1 MVRPLV
7 PKIHIFFPEASNRGK
22 KIDLC
27 EHFFITHSFSRKIKA
42 KIESYAEAFEADFKK
57 AIKEKNK
64 KNSPYAHDLFFVV
77 LDTDI
82 NANRANINIVRQQI
96 QTLVTK
102 YAGDAD
108 IILSGRSFEVW
119 LCMYGRTQYTK
130 PYIDQDI
137 LNSDVYSSYEKKE
150 KWYLENADRL
160 YKEYPN
166 AKKASILSKSNVFNI
181 TELPPPTGFNLIQD
195 LPDLSNSA
203 VLNYLVQTTPF
214 TYFEHLIECL
224 NQYK

>member
-1 MVRPLV
+1 MARPLV

-22 KIDLC
+22 RIDLC

-42 KIESYAEAFEADFKK
+42 DVKPYAEAFEADFKK
-57 AIKEKNK
+57 AIKEKKK

-77 LDTDI
+77 QDTDI

-96 QTLVTK
+96 QLLVTK

-130 PYIDQDI
+130 PYIDQNL
-137 LNSDVYSSYEKKE
+137 LNSDVYNSYEKKE
-150 KWYLENADRL
+150 KWYIANADRL
-160 YKEYPN
+160 YQEYPN
-166 AKKASILSKSNVFNI
+166 AKNASILSKGYVFNN
-181 TELPPPTGFNLIQD
+181 TVLPPPIGFDLIQNS
-195 LPDLSNSA
+195 PDLSNSA
-203 VLNYLVQTTPF
+203 VLNYLVEAAPF

-224 NQYK
+224 IQYK

>member
-1 MVRPLV
+1 MTRPLK

-42 KIESYAEAFEADFKK
+42 EVKSYAEAFEKDFVI
-57 AIKEKNK
+57 AIKEKK
-64 KNSPYAHDLFFVV
+64 KKKSPYANDIFFVV

-82 NANRANINIVRQQI
+82 NANRANTNIVTRQI
-96 QTLVTK
+96 QSLVTK

-130 PYIDQDI
+130 PYITQQV
-137 LNSDVYSSYEKKE
+137 LNSDVGSSYEKKE
-150 KWYLENADRL
+150 TWYISNADRL
-160 YKEYPN
+160 YNGYPG
-166 AKKASILSKSNVFNI
+166 AKDASILSKVSVFN
-181 TELPPPTGFNLIQD
+181 TTQSQPPIGFNLVQD
-195 LPDLSNSA
+195 LPDLSNQA
-203 VLNYLVQTTPF
+203 VLNYLVQAAPF
-214 TYFEHLIECL
+214 TYFDHLIESL
-224 NQYK
+224 IRHE